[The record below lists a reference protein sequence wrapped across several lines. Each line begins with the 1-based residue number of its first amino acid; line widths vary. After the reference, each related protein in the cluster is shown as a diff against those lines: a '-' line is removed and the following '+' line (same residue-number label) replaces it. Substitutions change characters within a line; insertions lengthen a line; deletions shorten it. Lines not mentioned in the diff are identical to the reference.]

1 MVKIR
6 ILMADDHQ
14 LFRKG
19 VCSILN
25 QSPLFEVIGEA
36 SDGNELFNLL
46 EEKAQ
51 CDVILLDVNM
61 PRFNGFQT
69 MNKLNRKGIQIP
81 VLVLS
86 MEEDEKIIIQFLK
99 LGVKGY
105 ILKDSDP
112 HDLMDAIITVS
123 QNKFFLN
130 GALSESLADFV
141 SKKKRKPRSLLEEMS
156 DRELEFLSYT
166 PTELTYKEIAEQMGV
181 GFRSVDYYRDTLF
194 ERLHVKTR
202 VGLALAAIKIGMFK
216 VE

>member
-1 MVKIR
+1 
-6 ILMADDHQ
+6 MADDHQ

>member
-1 MVKIR
+1 
-6 ILMADDHQ
+6 MADDHQ

-156 DRELEFLSYT
+156 DRELEFLRYT